1 MIKEQEQVESK
12 PAEAPSIWTRPPD
25 RMTVLVPVEV
35 TADFAEAVAAA
46 AKLPVEDQNYLA
58 WRLQEEMAEEKKW
71 MDSLASSTDFLD
83 KMVDKVRI
91 ERERGELRP
100 LEDIL

>member
-1 MIKEQEQVESK
+1 M
-12 PAEAPSIWTRPPD
+12 A
-25 RMTVLVPVEV
+25 VLVPVEV
-35 TADFAEAVAAA
+35 TAVFAEAVAAA

-71 MDSLASSTDFLD
+71 TDSFAASQDFLES
-83 KMVDKVRI
+83 MAEKVRI
-91 ERERGELRP
+91 ERERGDLCP

>member
-1 MIKEQEQVESK
+1 M
-12 PAEAPSIWTRPPD
+12 A
-25 RMTVLVPVEV
+25 VLVAVEV
-35 TADFAEAVAAA
+35 TAVFAEAVAAA

-71 MDSLASSTDFLD
+71 MDSFAASTDFLD
-83 KMVDKVRI
+83 KMADKVRA